1 MGSAVVAHGLSCS
14 KACGIFPDQGLN
26 LCPLHWQV
34 ASHPLYHQGSP
45 TISLLSSPF
54 SMPQSFYSFPNREF
68 SSLCFLVTFSTIPGG
83 DRGGHRERC
92 LLELLIKLNFAN
104 QKATSPRGKLYHCLW
119 AEAAISKCVLSRGH
133 FCLICIVK
141 NKKLTCMEK
150 QVQW

>member
-1 MGSAVVAHGLSCS
+1 MGATLRCGARASLCGGFSCFRAQVLGCTAYSSCCMGSVVVAHGLSCS

-45 TISLLSSPF
+45 TISLLCSPF

-68 SSLCFLVTFSTIPGG
+68 SSLCYLVTFSTIRGG

-104 QKATSPRGKLYHCLW
+104 QKATSPRGKLYHCL
-119 AEAAISKCVLSRGH
+119 
-133 FCLICIVK
+133 
-141 NKKLTCMEK
+141 
-150 QVQW
+150 

>member
-1 MGSAVVAHGLSCS
+1 MQAFSSFREQGCYLWYLSFSLQWPLFLQRMGSRCTGSVVVAHGLSCY

-26 LCPLHWQV
+26 LCLLHWQV

-45 TISLLSSPF
+45 TISLLCSPF

-68 SSLCFLVTFSTIPGG
+68 SSLCFLVTFSTIRGG

-104 QKATSPRGKLYHCLW
+104 QKATSPRGKLYHCL
-119 AEAAISKCVLSRGH
+119 
-133 FCLICIVK
+133 
-141 NKKLTCMEK
+141 
-150 QVQW
+150 